1 MAIYF
6 ARESIREPSG
16 EEFIGR
22 RSYESYETYGP
33 CVDCCPAAFTLMP
46 MKQRVLLGMSGG
58 VDSSV
63 AGYLLREQ
71 GYEVVGVTMKVWPQD
86 CISRAE
92 DKCCGPQAVADA
104 RGVAHA
110 LGIPHYVVD
119 EADQF
124 ERLVIDYFAS
134 EYQAGRTPNP
144 CVMCNE
150 KLKFGNLWSKARALG
165 CDYIAT
171 GHYAII
177 DHVVAACG
185 DRGRVDSRTASGAT
199 GVIDPG
205 YSYAVLR
212 KSVDRR
218 KDQSYFLF
226 SLHQPQLRR
235 ALTPLG
241 RMMKPQIR
249 EIARSLGLKVADKI
263 DSQEIC
269 FVPGNDYKAFLRSRL
284 GENEFHRGEIYD
296 VDGNFVG
303 EHDGIELFT
312 IGQRK
317 GLPGGS
323 LRPRYVVDLDPETNR
338 VIVGDADDLV
348 ADEFEIDR
356 VNWHPVVAM
365 TKADSAS
372 PLDEGEGTEVRG
384 IPSQNRESRE
394 PSPYPLPW
402 EGRGEETPRGQD
414 RGFSFEA
421 TVKIRYN
428 HPGTPATIVLSEDNR
443 ARICLH
449 EPQRAVTPGQAAVI
463 YKDDVV
469 LGGGWI
475 CRREAPVL
483 A

>member
-1 MAIYF
+1 MN
-6 ARESIREPSG
+6 
-16 EEFIGR
+16 
-22 RSYESYETYGP
+22 ET
-33 CVDCCPAAFTLMP
+33 
-46 MKQRVLLGMSGG
+46 KQRVLLGMSGG

-71 GYEVVGVTMKVWPQD
+71 GYDVIGVTMKVWPQD

-92 DKCCGPQAVADA
+92 DKCCGPQAIADA

-124 ERLVIDYFAS
+124 ERVVIDYFAS

-150 KLKFGNLWSKARALG
+150 KLKFGNLWSKAAALG

-177 DHVVAACG
+177 EHGAGTPSSRRGDGAA
-185 DRGRVDSRTASGAT
+185 AA
-199 GVIDPG
+199 
-205 YSYAVLR
+205 YAVLR
-212 KSVDRR
+212 KGVDPR

-226 SLHQPQLRR
+226 SLRQPQLRR

-241 RMMKPQIR
+241 TMTKPQIR
-249 EIARSLGLKVADKI
+249 EIAHSLGLKVADKI

-269 FVPGNDYKAFLRSRL
+269 FVPGNDYKAFLRSHL

-296 VDGNFVG
+296 VDGNFVA
-303 EHDGIELFT
+303 EHGGIELFT
-312 IGQRK
+312 VGQRK

-338 VIVGDADDLV
+338 VIIGDAEDLV
-348 ADEFEIDR
+348 CEEFEIDR
-356 VNWHPVVAM
+356 VNWHPAAGVTDPGYSVVA
-365 TKADSAS
+365 
-372 PLDEGEGTEVRG
+372 GGV
-384 IPSQNRESRE
+384 
-394 PSPYPLPW
+394 
-402 EGRGEETPRGQD
+402 D
-414 RGFSFEA
+414 RGSFEA
-421 TVKIRYN
+421 LVKIRYN
-428 HPGTPATIVLSEDNR
+428 HPGTVATVMPLDNDR
-443 ARICLH
+443 AHVRLH
-449 EPQRAVTPGQAAVI
+449 DPQRAVTPGQAAVI
-463 YKDDVV
+463 YDGQVV

-475 CRREAPVL
+475 CRGVPSRHPERSETDSKEPA
-483 A
+483 AIT

>member
-1 MAIYF
+1 MNQNN
-6 ARESIREPSG
+6 
-16 EEFIGR
+16 
-22 RSYESYETYGP
+22 
-33 CVDCCPAAFTLMP
+33 
-46 MKQRVLLGMSGG
+46 KQRVLLGMSGG

-71 GYEVVGVTMKVWPQD
+71 GYEVIGVTMKVWPQD

-104 RGVAHA
+104 RAVAHA

-124 ERLVIDYFAS
+124 ERLVIDYFSS

-150 KLKFGNLWSKARALG
+150 KLKFGNLWSKAAALG

-177 DHVVAACG
+177 EHSAAGSDGLSC
-185 DRGRVDSRTASGAT
+185 
-199 GVIDPG
+199 
-205 YSYAVLR
+205 AVLR
-212 KSVDRR
+212 KGVDPR

-226 SLHQPQLRR
+226 SLRQPQLRR

-241 RMMKPQIR
+241 KMSKPQIR
-249 EIARSLGLKVADKI
+249 EIAHSLGLKVADKV

-269 FVPGNDYKAFLRSRL
+269 FVPGNDYKAFLRSHL
-284 GENEFHRGEIYD
+284 GETEFHRGEIYD
-296 VDGNFVG
+296 VDGNFIAKH
-303 EHDGIELFT
+303 EGIELFT

-323 LRPRYVVDLDPETNR
+323 QRPRYVVDLDPETNR

-348 ADEFEIDR
+348 CDEFEIDR
-356 VNWHPVVAM
+356 VNWHPIAGVDAPGY
-365 TKADSAS
+365 D
-372 PLDEGEGTEVRG
+372 GE
-384 IPSQNRESRE
+384 I
-394 PSPYPLPW
+394 
-402 EGRGEETPRGQD
+402 
-414 RGFSFEA
+414 EA
-421 TVKIRYN
+421 TVKIRYS
-428 HPGTPATIVLSEDNR
+428 HPGAAATLTPLENGR
-443 ARICLH
+443 AHIRLH
-449 EPQRAVTPGQAAVI
+449 EPQRAVTPGQAAVF
-463 YKDDVV
+463 YDGDVV

-475 CRREAPVL
+475 CRAEPARRYEAAIL

>member
-1 MAIYF
+1 MK
-6 ARESIREPSG
+6 
-16 EEFIGR
+16 
-22 RSYESYETYGP
+22 ET
-33 CVDCCPAAFTLMP
+33 
-46 MKQRVLLGMSGG
+46 KQRVLLGMSGG

-124 ERLVIDYFAS
+124 ERVVIDYFAS

-150 KLKFGNLWSKARALG
+150 KLKFGNLWKKARALG

-171 GHYAII
+171 GHYAIVL
-177 DHVVAACG
+177 HVVAAG
-185 DRGRVDSRTASGAT
+185 ADRGRVDSGHEVKTA
-199 GVIDPG
+199 GVNAPG

-212 KSVDRR
+212 KGIDQR

-226 SLHQPQLRR
+226 SLRQPQLRR

-241 RMMKPQIR
+241 TMTKPQIR
-249 EIARSLGLKVADKI
+249 EIAHLLGLKVADKI

-269 FVPGNDYKAFLRSRL
+269 FVPGNDYKAFLRSHL
-284 GENEFHRGEIYD
+284 GDDEFHRGDIYD
-296 VDGNFVG
+296 VEGNLVG
-303 EHDGIELFT
+303 EHNGIELFT

-323 LRPRYVVDLDPETNR
+323 PRPRYVVDLDPATNR
-338 VIVGDADDLV
+338 VIVGDAGDLIC
-348 ADEFEIDR
+348 EQFEIDR
-356 VNWHPVVAM
+356 VNWHPAAEGSDPGYSAVA
-365 TKADSAS
+365 AGA
-372 PLDEGEGTEVRG
+372 
-384 IPSQNRESRE
+384 
-394 PSPYPLPW
+394 
-402 EGRGEETPRGQD
+402 D
-414 RGFSFEA
+414 RGSFEA
-421 TVKIRYN
+421 IVKIRYN
-428 HPGTPATIVLSEDNR
+428 HAGTLATVTPLGNDR
-443 ARICLH
+443 AHVRLH
-449 EPQRAVTPGQAAVI
+449 NPQRAVTPGQAAVI
-463 YKDDVV
+463 YDGDIV

-475 CRREAPVL
+475 CRARHPERSEADSKEPAMVR
-483 A
+483 

>member
-1 MAIYF
+1 LI
-6 ARESIREPSG
+6 EIL
-16 EEFIGR
+16 
-22 RSYESYETYGP
+22 RSK
-33 CVDCCPAAFTLMP
+33 MNRN
-46 MKQRVLLGMSGG
+46 KQRVLLGMSGG

-71 GYEVVGVTMKVWPQD
+71 GYDVIGVTMKVWPQD

-92 DKCCGPQAVADA
+92 DKCCGPQAIADA

-124 ERLVIDYFAS
+124 ERVVIDYFAS

-177 DHVVAACG
+177 EHGAGMPSSRRGDGAAAPDARG
-185 DRGRVDSRTASGAT
+185 DSAGVD
-199 GVIDPG
+199 DPG
-205 YSYAVLR
+205 YSYAILR
-212 KSVDRR
+212 KGIDPR

-226 SLHQPQLRR
+226 SLRQPQLRR

-241 RMMKPQIR
+241 RMTKPEIR
-249 EIARSLGLKVADKI
+249 KIAHSLGLKIADKI

-269 FVPGNDYKAFLRSRL
+269 FVPGNDYKAFLRSHL
-284 GENEFHRGEIYD
+284 GDNEFHRGEIYD

-323 LRPRYVVDLDPETNR
+323 PRPRYVVDLDPETNR
-338 VIVGDADDLV
+338 VIVGDADNLV

-356 VNWHPVVAM
+356 VNWHVVA
-365 TKADSAS
+365 
-372 PLDEGEGTEVRG
+372 G
-384 IPSQNRESRE
+384 IDDP
-394 PSPYPLPW
+394 
-402 EGRGEETPRGQD
+402 GAAITD
-414 RGFSFEA
+414 RGYKDEFEA

-428 HPGTPATIVLSEDNR
+428 HPGTVATVTPLEHDR
-443 ARICLH
+443 VRVQLH

-463 YKDDVV
+463 YDDDIV

-475 CRREAPVL
+475 CRRAFCHPERSGAESRDL
-483 A
+483 ATLP

>member
-1 MAIYF
+1 
-6 ARESIREPSG
+6 
-16 EEFIGR
+16 
-22 RSYESYETYGP
+22 
-33 CVDCCPAAFTLMP
+33 
-46 MKQRVLLGMSGG
+46 MSGG

-71 GYEVVGVTMKVWPQD
+71 GYEVIGVTMKVWPQD

-110 LGIPHYVVD
+110 LGFPHYVVD

-124 ERLVIDYFAS
+124 EELVINYFSS

-150 KLKFGNLWSKARALG
+150 KLKFGSLWQKAEALG

-177 DHVVAACG
+177 EDADPRDCKRRAILRKG
-185 DRGRVDSRTASGAT
+185 
-199 GVIDPG
+199 IDP
-205 YSYAVLR
+205 
-212 KSVDRR
+212 R

-226 SLHQPQLRR
+226 SLRQEQLLR

-241 RMMKPQIR
+241 RMAKSEIR
-249 EIARSLGLKVADKI
+249 AIARKLGLKVADKA

-269 FVPGNDYKAFLRSRL
+269 FVPGQDYKAFLRSHL
-284 GENEFHRGEIYD
+284 GENQFHRGGIYD
-296 VDGNFVG
+296 LEGNFIAAH
-303 EHDGIELFT
+303 EGIEMFT

-323 LRPRYVVDLDPETNR
+323 AQPRYVVDLDPETNR
-338 VIVGDADDLV
+338 VIVGSAEDLLV
-348 ADEFEIDR
+348 EEFEVER
-356 VNWHPVVAM
+356 VNWISVAGVDD
-365 TKADSAS
+365 AG
-372 PLDEGEGTEVRG
+372 PLATTATWD
-384 IPSQNRESRE
+384 
-394 PSPYPLPW
+394 
-402 EGRGEETPRGQD
+402 
-414 RGFSFEA
+414 A

-428 HPGTPATIVLSEDNR
+428 HPGARATVTTL
-443 ARICLH
+443 
-449 EPQRAVTPGQAAVI
+449 EPQRARVRLSEPQKAVTPGQAAVF
-463 YKDDVV
+463 YDGDVV

-475 CRREAPVL
+475 CRQVRAHHGESSTGPALRMIP

>member
-1 MAIYF
+1 MK
-6 ARESIREPSG
+6 PN
-16 EEFIGR
+16 
-22 RSYESYETYGP
+22 
-33 CVDCCPAAFTLMP
+33 
-46 MKQRVLLGMSGG
+46 KQRVLLGMSGG

-104 RGVAHA
+104 RGVAHS

-124 ERLVIDYFAS
+124 EQMVINYFAS

-150 KLKFGNLWSKARALG
+150 KLKFGNLWGKAQALG

-177 DHVVAACG
+177 EHHA
-185 DRGRVDSRTASGAT
+185 DR
-199 GVIDPG
+199 
-205 YSYAVLR
+205 AVLR
-212 KSVDRR
+212 KGVDPR

-226 SLHQPQLRR
+226 SLRQPQLRR

-241 RMMKPQIR
+241 KMLKPQIR
-249 EIARSLGLKVADKI
+249 EIAHSLCLKVADKI

-269 FVPGNDYKAFLRSRL
+269 FVPGNDYKAFLRSHL
-284 GENEFHRGEIYD
+284 GESKFHRGKIYD
-296 VDGNFVG
+296 VDGNFVA
-303 EHDGIELFT
+303 EHEGIELFT

-323 LRPRYVVDLDPETNR
+323 ARPRYVVDLDPETNR
-338 VIVGDADDLV
+338 VVVGGVDDLV
-348 ADEFEIDR
+348 VDDFEVDR
-356 VNWHPVVAM
+356 VNWIELDRSNQVA
-365 TKADSAS
+365 D
-372 PLDEGEGTEVRG
+372 V
-384 IPSQNRESRE
+384 
-394 PSPYPLPW
+394 
-402 EGRGEETPRGQD
+402 
-414 RGFSFEA
+414 

-428 HPGTPATIVLSEDNR
+428 HPGTAATLTPVENGR
-443 ARICLH
+443 ACVRLH
-449 EPQRAVTPGQAAVI
+449 EPQKAVTPGQAAVFYNGDI
-463 YKDDVV
+463 V

-475 CRREAPVL
+475 CRSATARIRCGERIAPVL

>member
-1 MAIYF
+1 MK
-6 ARESIREPSG
+6 
-16 EEFIGR
+16 
-22 RSYESYETYGP
+22 ET
-33 CVDCCPAAFTLMP
+33 
-46 MKQRVLLGMSGG
+46 KQRVLLGMSGG

-63 AGYLLREQ
+63 AGYLLLEQ
-71 GYEVVGVTMKVWPQD
+71 GYEVIGVTMKVWPQD

-104 RGVAHA
+104 RSVAHA

-124 ERLVIDYFAS
+124 ERVVIDYFAS

-150 KLKFGNLWSKARALG
+150 KLKFGNLWSKATALG

-177 DHVVAACG
+177 EHVVAAG
-185 DRGRVDSRTASGAT
+185 G
-199 GVIDPG
+199 DPG
-205 YSYAVLR
+205 RIEPASSKPARVTAPSYSYALLR
-212 KSVDRR
+212 KGVDPR

-226 SLHQPQLRR
+226 SLRQPQLRR

-241 RMMKPQIR
+241 TMTKAQIR
-249 EIARSLGLKVADKI
+249 KIAHSLGLKVADKV

-269 FVPGNDYKAFLRSRL
+269 FVPGNDYKAFLRSHL
-284 GENEFHRGEIYD
+284 GEEEFHRGEIYD
-296 VDGNFVG
+296 VEGNLVG

-323 LRPRYVVDLDPETNR
+323 PRPRYVVDLDPATNR

-348 ADEFEIDR
+348 CEQFEIDR
-356 VNWHPVVAM
+356 VNWHPMACDV
-365 TKADSAS
+365 
-372 PLDEGEGTEVRG
+372 GGGVRG
-384 IPSQNRESRE
+384 GASSRE
-394 PSPYPLPW
+394 AGVAGGPPSM
-402 EGRGEETPRGQD
+402 
-414 RGFSFEA
+414 SFKA

-428 HPGTPATIVLSEDNR
+428 HPGTLATVMPLENDR
-443 ARICLH
+443 AHVRLH
-449 EPQRAVTPGQAAVI
+449 DPQRAVTPGQAAVI
-463 YKDDVV
+463 YGGDVV

-475 CRREAPVL
+475 CRNSPSSHPEPRKLSGSKDPAMI

>member
-1 MAIYF
+1 MK
-6 ARESIREPSG
+6 PN
-16 EEFIGR
+16 
-22 RSYESYETYGP
+22 
-33 CVDCCPAAFTLMP
+33 
-46 MKQRVLLGMSGG
+46 KQRVLLGMSGG

-104 RGVAHA
+104 RGVAHS

-124 ERLVIDYFAS
+124 EQTVINYFAS

-150 KLKFGNLWSKARALG
+150 KLKFGNLWGKAQALG

-171 GHYAII
+171 GHYAVIEH
-177 DHVVAACG
+177 DG
-185 DRGRVDSRTASGAT
+185 DR
-199 GVIDPG
+199 
-205 YSYAVLR
+205 AVLR
-212 KSVDRR
+212 KGVDPY

-226 SLHQPQLRR
+226 SLRQLQLQR

-241 RMMKPQIR
+241 KMLKPQIR

-269 FVPGNDYKAFLRSRL
+269 FVPGNDYKSFLRGHL
-284 GENEFHRGEIYD
+284 GESKFHRGKIYD
-296 VDGNFVG
+296 LDGNFVA
-303 EHDGIELFT
+303 EHEGIELFT

-323 LRPRYVVDLDPETNR
+323 AKPRYVVDLDPETNR
-338 VIVGDADDLV
+338 VIVGDVDDLIV
-348 ADEFEIDR
+348 DEFEIDR
-356 VNWHPVVAM
+356 VNWIELHRSNQVV
-365 TKADSAS
+365 D
-372 PLDEGEGTEVRG
+372 V
-384 IPSQNRESRE
+384 
-394 PSPYPLPW
+394 
-402 EGRGEETPRGQD
+402 
-414 RGFSFEA
+414 
-421 TVKIRYN
+421 TVKIRYS
-428 HPGTPATIVLSEDNR
+428 HPGTAATLTPLENGR
-443 ARICLH
+443 AHIRLH
-449 EPQRAVTPGQAAVI
+449 EPQKAVTPGQAAVFYDGDI
-463 YKDDVV
+463 V

-475 CRREAPVL
+475 CRSATERIHRGERMASVL

>member
-1 MAIYF
+1 MN
-6 ARESIREPSG
+6 RNR
-16 EEFIGR
+16 
-22 RSYESYETYGP
+22 
-33 CVDCCPAAFTLMP
+33 
-46 MKQRVLLGMSGG
+46 KRVLLGMSGG

-71 GYEVVGVTMKVWPQD
+71 GYDVIGVTMKVWPQD

-104 RGVAHA
+104 RAVAHS

-124 ERLVIDYFAS
+124 ERTVIDYFTS

-150 KLKFGNLWSKARALG
+150 KLKFGNLWGKAEALG

-177 DHVVAACG
+177 EHHR
-185 DRGRVDSRTASGAT
+185 DRAL
-199 GVIDPG
+199 
-205 YSYAVLR
+205 LR
-212 KSVDRR
+212 KGVDPR

-226 SLHQPQLRR
+226 SLRQPQLRR

-241 RMMKPQIR
+241 TMLKPEIR
-249 EIARSLGLKVADKI
+249 KIARSLGLKVADKI

-269 FVPGNDYKAFLRSRL
+269 FVPGNDYKAFLRSHL
-284 GENEFHRGEIYD
+284 GENEFHRGAIYD
-296 VDGNFVG
+296 VEGNFVG

-323 LRPRYVVDLDPETNR
+323 AGPRYVVDLDAQTNR
-338 VIVGDADDLV
+338 VIVGDVEDLV
-348 ADEFEIDR
+348 CDEFEIDR
-356 VNWHPVVAM
+356 TNWIAGELP
-365 TKADSAS
+365 
-372 PLDEGEGTEVRG
+372 DEDV
-384 IPSQNRESRE
+384 
-394 PSPYPLPW
+394 
-402 EGRGEETPRGQD
+402 D
-414 RGFSFEA
+414 A
-421 TVKIRYN
+421 TVKIRYS
-428 HPGTPATIVLSEDNR
+428 HPGTPATVTSLENHR
-443 ARICLH
+443 ARIRLH

-463 YKDDVV
+463 YDGDVV
-469 LGGGWI
+469 IGGGWI
-475 CRREAPVL
+475 CRGEPPEHFEPARRRESLVPA
-483 A
+483 

>member
-1 MAIYF
+1 MN
-6 ARESIREPSG
+6 RNN
-16 EEFIGR
+16 
-22 RSYESYETYGP
+22 
-33 CVDCCPAAFTLMP
+33 
-46 MKQRVLLGMSGG
+46 KRVLLGMSGG

-71 GYEVVGVTMKVWPQD
+71 GYDVIGVTMKVWPHD

-104 RGVAHA
+104 RAVAHS

-124 ERLVIDYFAS
+124 ERTVIDYFTS

-150 KLKFGNLWSKARALG
+150 KLKFGNLWGKAEALG
-165 CDYIAT
+165 CDFIAT

-177 DHVVAACG
+177 EHHR
-185 DRGRVDSRTASGAT
+185 DR
-199 GVIDPG
+199 
-205 YSYAVLR
+205 AVLR
-212 KSVDRR
+212 KGIDPR

-226 SLHQPQLRR
+226 SLRQPQLRR

-241 RMMKPQIR
+241 TMRKPEIR
-249 EIARSLGLKVADKI
+249 KIARSLGLKVADKI

-269 FVPGNDYKAFLRSRL
+269 FVPGHDYKAFLRSHL

-296 VDGNFVG
+296 VEGNFVG

-323 LRPRYVVDLDPETNR
+323 AKPRYVVDLDAETKR
-338 VIVGDADDLV
+338 VIVGDVEDLV
-348 ADEFEIDR
+348 CDEFEIDR
-356 VNWHPVVAM
+356 TNWIARELP
-365 TKADSAS
+365 
-372 PLDEGEGTEVRG
+372 DEDV
-384 IPSQNRESRE
+384 
-394 PSPYPLPW
+394 
-402 EGRGEETPRGQD
+402 D
-414 RGFSFEA
+414 A
-421 TVKIRYN
+421 TVKIRYS
-428 HPGTPATIVLSEDNR
+428 HPGTPATVTSLENHR
-443 ARICLH
+443 ARIRLH

-463 YKDDVV
+463 YDGDVV
-469 LGGGWI
+469 IGGGWI
-475 CRREAPVL
+475 CRSEPPGHFEPARRTESLVPA
-483 A
+483 

>member
-1 MAIYF
+1 MN
-6 ARESIREPSG
+6 PN
-16 EEFIGR
+16 
-22 RSYESYETYGP
+22 
-33 CVDCCPAAFTLMP
+33 
-46 MKQRVLLGMSGG
+46 KQRVLLGMSGG

-63 AGYLLREQ
+63 AGFLLREQ
-71 GYEVVGVTMKVWPQD
+71 GYDVIGVTMKVWPQD

-92 DKCCGPQAVADA
+92 DKCCGPQAIADA

-124 ERLVIDYFAS
+124 ERVVIDYFAS

-150 KLKFGNLWSKARALG
+150 KLKFGNLWGKAAALG

-177 DHVVAACG
+177 EHGAGTPSSRRGDSAATPDARG
-185 DRGRVDSRTASGAT
+185 DSAGVD
-199 GVIDPG
+199 DPG
-205 YSYAVLR
+205 YSYAILR
-212 KSVDRR
+212 KGIDPR

-226 SLHQPQLRR
+226 SLRQPQLRR

-241 RMMKPQIR
+241 RMTKPEIR
-249 EIARSLGLKVADKI
+249 KIAHSLGLKIADKI

-269 FVPGNDYKAFLRSRL
+269 FVPGNDYKAFLRSHL
-284 GENEFHRGEIYD
+284 GDNEFHRGEIYD

-323 LRPRYVVDLDPETNR
+323 PRPRYVVDLDPATNR

-348 ADEFEIDR
+348 VDEFEIDR
-356 VNWHPVVAM
+356 VNWHSVVEA
-365 TKADSAS
+365 A
-372 PLDEGEGTEVRG
+372 V
-384 IPSQNRESRE
+384 PSRKEDRHAREDMRL
-394 PSPYPLPW
+394 YTNL
-402 EGRGEETPRGQD
+402 
-414 RGFSFEA
+414 

-428 HPGTPATIVLSEDNR
+428 HPGTPASVTLLVGNR
-443 ARICLH
+443 ARVHLH

-463 YKDDVV
+463 YDGDVV
-469 LGGGWI
+469 RGGGWI
-475 CRREAPVL
+475 WRAEPARRYEAAVL

>member
-1 MAIYF
+1 MK
-6 ARESIREPSG
+6 PN
-16 EEFIGR
+16 
-22 RSYESYETYGP
+22 
-33 CVDCCPAAFTLMP
+33 
-46 MKQRVLLGMSGG
+46 KQRVLLGMSGG

-104 RGVAHA
+104 RGVAHS

-124 ERLVIDYFAS
+124 EQTVINYFAS

-150 KLKFGNLWSKARALG
+150 KLKFGNLWGKAQALG

-177 DHVVAACG
+177 EHHA
-185 DRGRVDSRTASGAT
+185 DR
-199 GVIDPG
+199 
-205 YSYAVLR
+205 AVLR
-212 KSVDRR
+212 KGIDPR

-226 SLHQPQLRR
+226 SLRQPQLRR

-241 RMMKPQIR
+241 KMLKPQIR
-249 EIARSLGLKVADKI
+249 EIAHSLCLKVADKI

-269 FVPGNDYKAFLRSRL
+269 FVPGNDYKAFLRSHL
-284 GENEFHRGEIYD
+284 GESKFHRGEIYD
-296 VDGNFVG
+296 VDGNFVA
-303 EHDGIELFT
+303 EHEGIELFT

-323 LRPRYVVDLDPETNR
+323 ARPRYVVDLDPETNR
-338 VIVGDADDLV
+338 VIVGDVDDLV
-348 ADEFEIDR
+348 VDEFEVDR
-356 VNWHPVVAM
+356 VNWIELNHSNQVA
-365 TKADSAS
+365 D
-372 PLDEGEGTEVRG
+372 V
-384 IPSQNRESRE
+384 
-394 PSPYPLPW
+394 
-402 EGRGEETPRGQD
+402 
-414 RGFSFEA
+414 

-428 HPGTPATIVLSEDNR
+428 HPGTAATLTPVENGR
-443 ARICLH
+443 ARIRLH
-449 EPQRAVTPGQAAVI
+449 EPQKAVTPGQAAVFYDGDI
-463 YKDDVV
+463 V

-475 CRREAPVL
+475 CRSTTERICCEERIAPVL

>member
-1 MAIYF
+1 MT
-6 ARESIREPSG
+6 SP
-16 EEFIGR
+16 
-22 RSYESYETYGP
+22 
-33 CVDCCPAAFTLMP
+33 
-46 MKQRVLLGMSGG
+46 KKRVLLGMSGG

-71 GYEVVGVTMKVWPQD
+71 GFDVIGVTMKVWPQD

-110 LGIPHYVVD
+110 LGLPHYVVD

-124 ERLVIDYFAS
+124 ERVVIDYFSS

-150 KLKFGNLWSKARALG
+150 KLKFGSLWEKAEALG

-177 DHVVAACG
+177 EHRG
-185 DRGRVDSRTASGAT
+185 DR
-199 GVIDPG
+199 
-205 YSYAVLR
+205 AVLR
-212 KSVDRR
+212 KGVDPR

-226 SLHQPQLRR
+226 SLRQPQLQR

-241 RMMKPQIR
+241 GMAKPAIR
-249 EIARSLGLKVADKI
+249 EIARSLGLKVADKV

-269 FVPGNDYKAFLRSRL
+269 FVPGNDYKAFLRSHL
-284 GENEFHRGEIYD
+284 GENEFHRGGIYALS
-296 VDGNFVG
+296 GEFLG
-303 EHDGIELFT
+303 EHGGLELFT

-323 LRPRYVVDLDPETNR
+323 AQPRYVVDLDPATNR
-338 VIVGDADDLV
+338 VIVGSAEDLV
-348 ADEFEIDR
+348 SEEFEIDR
-356 VNWHPVVAM
+356 VNWV
-365 TKADSAS
+365 S
-372 PLDEGEGTEVRG
+372 
-384 IPSQNRESRE
+384 
-394 PSPYPLPW
+394 
-402 EGRGEETPRGQD
+402 RGELE
-414 RGFSFEA
+414 EA
-421 TVKIRYN
+421 REVTVKIRYS
-428 HPGTPATIVLSEDNR
+428 HPGTRATLTPLDQDR
-443 ARICLH
+443 ARLRLH
-449 EPQRAVTPGQAAVI
+449 EPQKAVTPGQAAVF
-463 YKDDVV
+463 YEGDMV

-475 CRREAPVL
+475 CRQSAFAL

>member
-1 MAIYF
+1 VH
-6 ARESIREPSG
+6 P
-16 EEFIGR
+16 FIEVGR
-22 RSYESYETYGP
+22 LKMNSQ
-33 CVDCCPAAFTLMP
+33 
-46 MKQRVLLGMSGG
+46 KQRVLLGMSGG

-71 GYEVVGVTMKVWPQD
+71 GYEVIGVTMKVWPQD

-104 RGVAHA
+104 RAVAHS
-110 LGIPHYVVD
+110 LGISHYVVD

-124 ERLVIDYFAS
+124 ERLVIDYFSS

-150 KLKFGNLWSKARALG
+150 KLKFGNLWRKAAALG

-177 DHVVAACG
+177 ERHADRAVVRKG
-185 DRGRVDSRTASGAT
+185 VD
-199 GVIDPG
+199 P
-205 YSYAVLR
+205 
-212 KSVDRR
+212 R

-226 SLHQPQLRR
+226 SLRQAQLRR

-241 RMMKPQIR
+241 KMFKPQIR

-269 FVPGNDYKAFLRSRL
+269 FVPGNDYKAFLRSHL
-284 GENEFHRGEIYD
+284 QENEFHRGEICD
-296 VDGNFVG
+296 VDGNFIA

-323 LRPRYVVDLDPETNR
+323 QRPRYVVDLDPETNR
-338 VIVGDADDLV
+338 VIVGDADDLLC
-348 ADEFEIDR
+348 DEFEIDR
-356 VNWHPVVAM
+356 VNWHHAGIGDPGL
-365 TKADSAS
+365 
-372 PLDEGEGTEVRG
+372 PL
-384 IPSQNRESRE
+384 
-394 PSPYPLPW
+394 
-402 EGRGEETPRGQD
+402 
-414 RGFSFEA
+414 EA

-428 HPGTPATIVLSEDNR
+428 HPGTPATIIPLKDNR
-443 ARICLH
+443 ARIGLR
-449 EPQRAVTPGQAAVI
+449 EPQRAVTPGQAAVL
-463 YKDDVV
+463 YNDDVV

-475 CRREAPVL
+475 GRTEPVQRTDALSRLRAPVL

>member
-1 MAIYF
+1 MN
-6 ARESIREPSG
+6 PN
-16 EEFIGR
+16 
-22 RSYESYETYGP
+22 
-33 CVDCCPAAFTLMP
+33 
-46 MKQRVLLGMSGG
+46 KKRVLLGMSGG

-71 GYEVVGVTMKVWPQD
+71 GYDVVGVTMKVWPQD

-104 RGVAHA
+104 RAVAHA

-124 ERLVIDYFAS
+124 ERTVIDYFTS

-150 KLKFGNLWSKARALG
+150 KLKFGNLWGKAEALG

-177 DHVVAACG
+177 EHHG
-185 DRGRVDSRTASGAT
+185 DR
-199 GVIDPG
+199 
-205 YSYAVLR
+205 AVLR
-212 KSVDRR
+212 KGADPR

-226 SLHQPQLRR
+226 SLRQPQLRR

-241 RMMKPQIR
+241 TMQKPEIR
-249 EIARSLGLKVADKI
+249 KIAHSLGLKVADKT

-269 FVPGNDYKAFLRSRL
+269 FVPGNDYKAFLRSHL

-296 VDGNFVG
+296 VAGNFVG

-323 LRPRYVVDLDPETNR
+323 ARPRYVVDLDAETNR
-338 VIVGDADDLV
+338 VIVGEADDLV
-348 ADEFEIDR
+348 CDEFEIDR
-356 VNWHPVVAM
+356 TNWIARDLPSKDVDLSRCSSSSEA
-365 TKADSAS
+365 KADVA
-372 PLDEGEGTEVRG
+372 
-384 IPSQNRESRE
+384 
-394 PSPYPLPW
+394 
-402 EGRGEETPRGQD
+402 
-414 RGFSFEA
+414 
-421 TVKIRYN
+421 VKIRYS
-428 HPGTPATIVLSEDNR
+428 HPGTRATVTPLENHR
-443 ARICLH
+443 ARVRLH

-463 YKDDVV
+463 YDGDVV
-469 LGGGWI
+469 IGGGWI
-475 CRREAPVL
+475 CRTEPVGRFKAL
-483 A
+483 VPA